1 MSELSWPIFLLSE
14 LSSDNLQLWSWV
26 RSLNKNFWSHLN
38 KLWSLEPPDSHVRRF
53 RQASVKANLWQ
64 KQFLLNFSEVLIFE
78 FLIKIWIVL
87 ISAIILYLRT
97 DETTNN
103 WGFMLN
109 ANVFDR
115 YFFQIFFDQIFG
127 LFRPFFRLYQLDI
140 RLESRRK
147 LGENIRLRRIFI
159 CQSESEAKRTGP
171 RLRGAK
177 RSEFASLSP

>member
-1 MSELSWPIFLLSE
+1 M
-14 LSSDNLQLWSWV
+14 
-26 RSLNKNFWSHLN
+26 
-38 KLWSLEPPDSHVRRF
+38 RRF

-64 KQFLLNFSEVLIFE
+64 KQFLLNLSEVLIFE

-87 ISAIILYLRT
+87 IFAIILNLRN
-97 DETTNN
+97 DERTNN
-103 WGFMLN
+103 WGFMLI

-115 YFFQIFFDQIFG
+115 YFFKSRENTSLFCKISYFFDQIFS
-127 LFRPFFRLYQLDI
+127 LFRPFFRLFRLDI

-177 RSEFASLSP
+177 RSEFASLRFASLRFRPRRKSPGEFTSLVLIACSREV

>member
-1 MSELSWPIFLLSE
+1 
-14 LSSDNLQLWSWV
+14 
-26 RSLNKNFWSHLN
+26 
-38 KLWSLEPPDSHVRRF
+38 
-53 RQASVKANLWQ
+53 
-64 KQFLLNFSEVLIFE
+64 
-78 FLIKIWIVL
+78 
-87 ISAIILYLRT
+87 
-97 DETTNN
+97 
-103 WGFMLN
+103 MLN

-159 CQSESEAKRTGP
+159 CQSESEAKRIGP

-177 RSEFASLSP
+177 RSEFASLRFAFALGENRRENLHL